1 MINHISNHTW
11 DDGGDL
17 GLRQTLLYCRQ
28 ANRING
34 VYVCMYVS
42 SAGQATIHN
51 SAVPIDKLDR
61 KLQK

>member
-1 MINHISNHTW
+1 MIKHISNHSW

-17 GLRQTLLYCRQ
+17 GLRQTFLYCGQ
-28 ANRING
+28 FEF
-34 VYVCMYVS
+34 VPS
-42 SAGQATIHN
+42 SAGQATIQN